1 VVVGAAAAVFFVVF
15 MSVVSVAGVACAAV
29 AAVVA
34 SADFALSMTGTASLL
49 SRAIVALSSTESL
62 DRSSQPDEC
71 VCRGLPAA
79 FGRRHV

>member
-15 MSVVSVAGVACAAV
+15 MSVAGVAV
-29 AAVVA
+29 AAVSA

-62 DRSSQPDEC
+62 DRSSQRDEC
-71 VCRGLPAA
+71 VCRGLPAVFA
-79 FGRRHV
+79 AVTCSCDVS